1 MINDLEKN
9 FKEADLVYKG
19 LIKMSEQRF
28 DRLENSLDRLTSK
41 VEQMS
46 EVVTALARI
55 EEKHVAVQ
63 QRLDHHDLRLNKHSD
78 ALDDLFVD
86 TTKMAKTSGSNE
98 WFIRI
103 LIAALVSGAVF
114 ILRS

>member
-1 MINDLEKN
+1 
-9 FKEADLVYKG
+9 
-19 LIKMSEQRF
+19 MSEQRF

-41 VEQMS
+41 VDQMS

-63 QRLDHHDLRLNKHSD
+63 HRLDHHDRRLNKHSD
-78 ALDDLFVD
+78 ALDELFVD
-86 TTKMAKTSGSNE
+86 TTRMAKTSGTNE

-103 LIAALVSGAVF
+103 LIASMVGTVAYL
-114 ILRS
+114 LRG